1 MRLCLRCRQ
10 TQLYVFLE
18 DNIKQTF
25 SLKKLITVL
34 TGLMF
39 AVYAAYNVF
48 VIIRGRSY
56 LPAIGLVILA
66 AVAVLFAILSAY
78 LFTSLIV
85 SDDIRFLMLRSTMYI
100 VSLFFIFVLK
110 LRMVVKVIDFFDVS
124 HPETILYGCAYFFTL
139 AAMVI
144 LFLYYT
150 FFLRRLPLFPR
161 AVVFL
166 PLIALILFALSLI
179 IEIILFFAYRM
190 LLEDSV
196 LRTVVIRPVFY
207 LGFIGLSAH
216 FLFPPEIVDE

>member
-1 MRLCLRCRQ
+1 
-10 TQLYVFLE
+10 
-18 DNIKQTF
+18 
-25 SLKKLITVL
+25 
-34 TGLMF
+34 MF

-56 LPAIGLVILA
+56 LPAIGLVI
-66 AVAVLFAILSAY
+66 
-78 LFTSLIV
+78 
-85 SDDIRFLMLRSTMYI
+85 
-100 VSLFFIFVLK
+100 
-110 LRMVVKVIDFFDVS
+110 
-124 HPETILYGCAYFFTL
+124 L

-179 IEIILFFAYRM
+179 IEIILFLAYGM

-207 LGFIGLSAH
+207 FGFIGLSAH

>member
-1 MRLCLRCRQ
+1 MK
-10 TQLYVFLE
+10 E
-18 DNIKQTF
+18 N
-25 SLKKLITVL
+25 
-34 TGLMF
+34 
-39 AVYAAYNVF
+39 
-48 VIIRGRSY
+48 
-56 LPAIGLVILA
+56 LP
-66 AVAVLFAILSAY
+66 
-78 LFTSLIV
+78 
-85 SDDIRFLMLRSTMYI
+85 D
-100 VSLFFIFVLK
+100 
-110 LRMVVKVIDFFDVS
+110 
-124 HPETILYGCAYFFTL
+124 
-139 AAMVI
+139 
-144 LFLYYT
+144 YT

>member
-85 SDDIRFLMLRSTMYI
+85 SDDIRFLMLRSTMFI

-110 LRMVVKVIDFFDVS
+110 LRMVVKVIDFLTF
-124 HPETILYGCAYFFTL
+124 HTPKLFCT
-139 AAMVI
+139 AAR
-144 LFLYYT
+144 T
-150 FFLRRLPLFPR
+150 FLRLRLW
-161 AVVFL
+161 
-166 PLIALILFALSLI
+166 
-179 IEIILFFAYRM
+179 
-190 LLEDSV
+190 
-196 LRTVVIRPVFY
+196 
-207 LGFIGLSAH
+207 
-216 FLFPPEIVDE
+216 

>member
-1 MRLCLRCRQ
+1 
-10 TQLYVFLE
+10 
-18 DNIKQTF
+18 
-25 SLKKLITVL
+25 
-34 TGLMF
+34 MF
-39 AVYAAYNVF
+39 
-48 VIIRGRSY
+48 
-56 LPAIGLVILA
+56 
-66 AVAVLFAILSAY
+66 
-78 LFTSLIV
+78 
-85 SDDIRFLMLRSTMYI
+85 I

-179 IEIILFFAYRM
+179 IEIILFLAYGM